1 MSISF
6 SLPRDIEAALVGEF
20 GDLGQ
25 AAKEALT
32 IEGYRRGRLSLGYVA
47 RILGLATSIQ
57 AQEWLSHR
65 GVPLNYDAD
74 DLDTDR
80 QTLASLFNDGGAAPV
95 TDRVCKKP

>member
-6 SLPRDIEAALVGEF
+6 SLPKDIEAALVGEF

-57 AQEWLSHR
+57 AQEWLAQR
-65 GVPLNYDAD
+65 GVPLNYDAE
-74 DLDTDR
+74 DLDADR
-80 QTLASLFNDGGAAPV
+80 RTLDGYFKNAS
-95 TDRVCKKP
+95 